1 MGGNNNMVQIK
12 KKKTRS
18 GDYYYLRADVGKR
31 KEKYL
36 GKRIPKNIDSIK
48 KEFEIESKS
57 EYWILENEKLKENF
71 SNYRKKIPKNILEKE
86 DEKFW
91 LEYIYCTHR
100 IEGSTLTLG
109 DTYNL
114 LQHEITP
121 QKKGLRDI
129 IETKKHAELYD
140 EMLNFKK
147 DISKKLILSW
157 HEQMYYETDPN
168 SAGVF
173 RKDDVGSLLGK
184 TEYVLGG
191 DVEFEMNEL
200 IKWYNKNKKNM
211 HPVELAFRFHKKFE
225 LIHPFVDGNGR
236 LGRLLMNFILHK
248 NKFPMIN
255 VKTSEKTRYINRLEN
270 SFLKNDELI
279 FVEWAMSKYHR
290 DYKKFLK

>member
-1 MGGNNNMVQIK
+1 MVQVK
-12 KKKTRS
+12 KKKTSS

-31 KEKYL
+31 REKYL
-36 GKRIPKNIDSIK
+36 GKEIPQNIDSVK

-57 EYWILENEKLKENF
+57 EYWISENEKLKKNF
-71 SNYRKKIPKNILEKE
+71 SNYRKKTPIKIVKAE
-86 DEKFW
+86 DEKFR
-91 LEYIYCTHR
+91 LEYIYSTQR

-114 LQHEITP
+114 LQHEIAP
-121 QKKGLRDI
+121 PKKGLRDI

-140 EMLNFKK
+140 KMLDLKT

-157 HEQMYYETDPN
+157 HEKMYGETDPN
-168 SAGVF
+168 SAGAF
-173 RKDDVGSLLGK
+173 RRDDVAPLLGK

-191 DVEFEMNEL
+191 DVEFETNEL
-200 IKWYNKNKKNM
+200 IKWYNKNKKTM

-236 LGRLLMNFILHK
+236 LGRLLMNFILYK

-255 VKTSEKTRYINRLEN
+255 VKTSEKIRYINRLEA
-270 SFLKNDELI
+270 SYLKNDELV